1 MVGLGSI
8 LKNLD
13 DPDSLWFNGSGGNH
27 LNFHRPSKL
36 YLISL
41 TVLLLA
47 ACAGADVRP
56 IVDMKG
62 VNEARYENDLA
73 ECQSYAKEA
82 SGMGGT
88 AAKGAGAGAVVGGL
102 LGLVTG
108 GNRTEIAQAAG
119 AGAVIG
125 GAGGAYKGN
134 ESQEAIVKKCLAG
147 RGYKVL
153 NWSNSRI
160 MKRRFINPLL
170 CVVLLLSSPLLQ
182 ASWFDRKDDPVDLI
196 LNQKDCIYMKTYRGK
211 MVKGDFIR
219 PDRWTGSKFSIGEP
233 TIIAS
238 LKRIDNKTAL
248 FTNVNNIGDGKGVKV
263 YVSKTDQYVQASLQ
277 DGYPVMQC
285 ELQK

>member
-1 MVGLGSI
+1 M
-8 LKNLD
+8 
-13 DPDSLWFNGSGGNH
+13 
-27 LNFHRPSKL
+27 
-36 YLISL
+36 
-41 TVLLLA
+41 VLLLA

-73 ECQSYAKEA
+73 ECQNYAKEA
-82 SGMGGT
+82 GGMGGT

-108 GNRTEIAQAAG
+108 GNRTEIIQAAG

-134 ESQEAIVKKCLAG
+134 ESQEAIVKKCLVG

-153 NWSNSRI
+153 NWADFRI
-160 MKRRFINPLL
+160 MTKRFIA
-170 CVVLLLSSPLLQ
+170 LLLSAALLPMSSLTQ
-182 ASWFDRKDDPVDLI
+182 AGLFDRRDDAVDLI

-211 MVKGDFIR
+211 MIKGDFIR

-233 TIIAS
+233 TTIAS
-238 LKRIDNKTAL
+238 LKRIDSKTAL

-263 YVSKTDQYVQASLQ
+263 YVYKNDRYVEATLQ
-277 DGYPVMQC
+277 DGYPIMQC